1 MVRGMRKLHSSF
13 SSLLAALVLVA
24 ALIAAPGVANAEHGT
39 EHGIGVGVAQTLAG
53 ISGATFV
60 YDASSFHIVGLL
72 GFQSIDRDPANDSSA
87 FALGGQFL
95 FHVSTTAQSDFSLGG
110 GLTIVEVN
118 NDPGL
123 DDETNIDLEGLAQI
137 RAFIVPN
144 VALSASLGLLIA
156 TANDVTILGD
166 GAIVGEGGKNSIG
179 LGGQVVGN
187 FGLTYFF

>member
-1 MVRGMRKLHSSF
+1 MRKLHASF
-13 SSLLAALVLVA
+13 SSLLGALVLAA
-24 ALIAAPGVANAEHGT
+24 ALTVAPGAANAAQGT
-39 EHGIGVGVAQTLAG
+39 EHGVGVGVAQTLAG
-53 ISGATFV
+53 ISGGTFV

-72 GFQSIDRDPANDSSA
+72 GFQSVDHDPADDSSA

-118 NDPGL
+118 NAAGVG
-123 DDETNIDLEGLAQI
+123 DETNIDIEGLAQI

-156 TANDVTILGD
+156 TVNDVTILGD
-166 GAIVGEGGKNSIG
+166 GAVVDGGGKNSIG
-179 LGGQVVGN
+179 FGGQVVGN
-187 FGLTYFF
+187 LGVTYFF

>member
-1 MVRGMRKLHSSF
+1 MVRPMRKLHGSF
-13 SSLLAALVLVA
+13 SSLLGASVLAAALV
-24 ALIAAPGVANAEHGT
+24 AAPGVANAAHGT

-60 YDASSFHIVGLL
+60 YDASAFHIVGLL
-72 GFQSIDRDPANDSSA
+72 GFQSVDRDPAADSSA
-87 FALGGQFL
+87 FALGGEFL

-110 GLTIVEVN
+110 GITIVEVN
-118 NDPGL
+118 NAPGL
-123 DDETNIDLEGLAQI
+123 GDETNIDLEGLAQI

-156 TANDVTILGD
+156 TANDVTILGN
-166 GAIVGEGGKNSIG
+166 GAIVDGGGKNSIG

-187 FGLTYFF
+187 LGVTYFF

>member
-1 MVRGMRKLHSSF
+1 MVRGMRKLHASF
-13 SSLLAALVLVA
+13 SSLLGALV
-24 ALIAAPGVANAEHGT
+24 LIAAPGAANAAHGT

-53 ISGATFV
+53 ISGGTFV
-60 YDASSFHIVGLL
+60 YDASAFHIVGLL
-72 GFQSIDRDPANDSSA
+72 GFQSVDRDPANDSSA

-110 GLTIVEVN
+110 GLTIVEVKN
-118 NDPGL
+118 TPGAG
-123 DDETNIDLEGLAQI
+123 DETNVDIEGLAQI

-144 VALSASLGLLIA
+144 VALSASLGLLIV
-156 TANDVTILGD
+156 TVNDVAILRD
-166 GAIVGEGGKNSIG
+166 GAIVDGGGKNSIG